1 MPDEEIKTDALAESS
16 VSIEP
21 VKDPASPPTVELKL
35 DPPIVT
41 DEVVSVKIVD
51 ARPASPLGRNGRP
64 IISRFYAPLLLAVV
78 LALPLASC
86 AGTAAGNALDQAA
99 GIKVTVNPDGTKVY
113 EKLPTSPIQ
122 DAGGLFGPIGVLVS
136 GLVAGGI
143 YGIRLLGNSVP
154 KDSHDKALV
163 NGPPGPGGVA

>member
-1 MPDEEIKTDALAESS
+1 MDSDE
-16 VSIEP
+16 
-21 VKDPASPPTVELKL
+21 VKPATPILETV
-35 DPPIVT
+35 PIVPIEAPLPVASEPLAPAKEPEAPLPPAEPSKP
-41 DEVVSVKIVD
+41 EVV
-51 ARPASPLGRNGRP
+51 LGRNGRP
-64 IISRFYAPLLLAVV
+64 IISRFYAPLLA
-78 LALPLASC
+78 LALLLPFVGC

-99 GIKVTVNPDGTKVY
+99 GIKVTINPDGTKVY

-154 KDSHDKALV
+154 KDSHDKAL
-163 NGPPGPGGVA
+163 GAPGPGGTV